1 MRKFIMLFALL
12 MSLLVV
18 LPVFSYAQGKEQ
30 DICDYVC
37 KQKQVAKAKCIVYED
52 NCVIAIQP
60 KDLGNKTEYLK
71 FKEQLKTNVM
81 KNFAI
86 KNVVVTRSPKA
97 MHVIDKLLQ
106 LPEKERADKV
116 KNFVQF
122 FLEHTPTH
130 PIAPQ
135 PR

>member
-1 MRKFIMLFALL
+1 MKYFVLFGINSRALRI
-12 MSLLVV
+12 
-18 LPVFSYAQGKEQ
+18 LPAQGKEK

-81 KNFAI
+81 KNFAM